1 MFRRIFAAATAC
13 ALLLL
18 AGPTMAQ
25 EPSTAP
31 GVREHDG
38 FFLQLQYGGGY
49 LNLSDTQASLNGAGT
64 GLNVLVGG
72 SPVTNLVIFG
82 EVFAQMAF
90 SPTLQRGGRSY
101 ASDDSTKLTFTNIGP
116 GLAY

>member
-1 MFRRIFAAATAC
+1 MFRRIFAAAAAC

-18 AGPTMAQ
+18 AGPAMAQ

-49 LNLSDTQASLNGAGT
+49 LNLSDTQAS
-64 GLNVLVGG
+64 
-72 SPVTNLVIFG
+72 
-82 EVFAQMAF
+82 
-90 SPTLQRGGRSY
+90 SPTSG
-101 ASDDSTKLTFTNIGP
+101 ASDS
-116 GLAY
+116 LATTSRHPSRIRGVS